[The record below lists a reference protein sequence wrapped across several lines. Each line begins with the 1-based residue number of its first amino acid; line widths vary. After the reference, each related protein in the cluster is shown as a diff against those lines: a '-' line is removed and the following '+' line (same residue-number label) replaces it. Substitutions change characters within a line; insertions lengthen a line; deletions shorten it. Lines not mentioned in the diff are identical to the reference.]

1 MGGWGRVLAARDR
14 FVSVARVAGAE
25 APTLC
30 EGWTVRHLVGH
41 LLTLRSDPLS
51 WPGVALR
58 RFAALT
64 ERRMA
69 AATASG
75 FDAALERL
83 ATRSPFMPLV
93 FETPRS
99 SWGHHLGEYLVHT
112 EDVVRANDLPPT
124 VLDAAT
130 SDAVWARALVAAHQL
145 HRHRG
150 AGLVFE
156 RSDTGTI
163 ARILPGSRTDHVAGT
178 PLDLLVWA
186 HRGAGHGRTR
196 MTSSP
201 T

>member
-1 MGGWGRVLAARDR
+1 MAGWGRVLAARDR
-14 FVSVARVAGAE
+14 FVSAARVAGPE

-51 WPGVALR
+51 WPGVALP

-64 ERRMA
+64 KRRMA

-75 FDAALERL
+75 FGAALERL

-99 SWGHHLGEYLVHT
+99 AWGHHLGEYVAHT

-124 VLDAAT
+124 VLDAEA
-130 SDAVWARALVAAHQL
+130 SDALWSRALVAARQL

-150 AGLVFE
+150 AGLVLE

-163 ARILPGSRTDHVAGT
+163 ARVLPGNCTDHVVGT
-178 PLDLLVWA
+178 PLELLVWA
-186 HRGAGHGRTR
+186 HRGAAVADVTVHG
-196 MTSSP
+196 
-201 T
+201 